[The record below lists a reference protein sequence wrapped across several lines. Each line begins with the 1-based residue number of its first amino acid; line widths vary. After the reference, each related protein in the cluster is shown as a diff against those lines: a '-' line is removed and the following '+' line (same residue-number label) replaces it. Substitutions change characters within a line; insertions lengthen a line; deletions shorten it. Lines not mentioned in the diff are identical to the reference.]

1 MIYINDSVEETMLDG
16 NFIALYADDMLL
28 FRVIP
33 STVDFYYVQEGIISN
48 IEHWVEN
55 NYLKLNVN
63 L

>member
-1 MIYINDSVEETMLDG
+1 MLDG

-48 IEHWVEN
+48 IGHWVEN

>member
-1 MIYINDSVEETMLDG
+1 MIYINDAVEETMLDG

-33 STVDFYYVQEGIISN
+33 STVDFYYVQGGIISN
-48 IEHWVEN
+48 IGHWVEN